1 MKWDVFVNCKIAAGG
16 FVCFE
21 QKLLHSRSQQPWVW
35 CCGIALESSIRT
47 LATVGGPL
55 GARGHHGARGAA
67 RADGSRRRLRR
78 VHVRL
83 LLGLHD
89 VLLVAY
95 PLVSEPVAHLQV
107 NVKYCSVT
115 INILAQKRLMQG
127 IIIYEPRL
135 ECGRFMIVESE
146 TIVNKLIKNI

>member
-47 LATVGGPL
+47 LAAVGGPL

-83 LLGLHD
+83 LLGLPNIP
-89 VLLVAY
+89 LVAD
-95 PLVSEPVAHLQV
+95 PLVSKPVTNLAKIELTEMFTHLYAKNHGV
-107 NVKYCSVT
+107 AFNTPISNLHTNY
-115 INILAQKRLMQG
+115 NIFLFSYLRH
-127 IIIYEPRL
+127 
-135 ECGRFMIVESE
+135 
-146 TIVNKLIKNI
+146 

>member
-47 LATVGGPL
+47 LAAVGGPL

-83 LLGLHD
+83 LLGLPNIP
-89 VLLVAY
+89 LVAD
-95 PLVSEPVAHLQV
+95 PLVSKPVANLAKIELKEMFTHLYANQ
-107 NVKYCSVT
+107 
-115 INILAQKRLMQG
+115 
-127 IIIYEPRL
+127 L
-135 ECGRFMIVESE
+135 E
-146 TIVNKLIKNI
+146 KLEAAKAA

>member
-47 LATVGGPL
+47 LAAVGGPL

-83 LLGLHD
+83 LLGFYN
-89 VLLVAY
+89 VFLVAD
-95 PLVSEPVAHLQV
+95 PLVSKPVANLKNCQ
-107 NVKYCSVT
+107 
-115 INILAQKRLMQG
+115 LKRE
-127 IIIYEPRL
+127 ICP
-135 ECGRFMIVESE
+135 
-146 TIVNKLIKNI
+146 LIP